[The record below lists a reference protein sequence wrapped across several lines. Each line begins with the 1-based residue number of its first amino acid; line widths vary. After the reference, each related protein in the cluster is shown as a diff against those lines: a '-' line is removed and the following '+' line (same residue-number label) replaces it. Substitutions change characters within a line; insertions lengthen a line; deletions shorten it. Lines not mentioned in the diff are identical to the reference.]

1 MSANAFR
8 SHFMQQFAATAA
20 RTQHRPP
27 PIALRTS
34 HFHSAKSKSP
44 DNNDTSRDAH
54 QQKHQKQQ
62 HQQQQKQQKG
72 MKDPNS
78 LRSHSYYST
87 TCNNK
92 PPKTSSKPPTT
103 STPEHLCRPFSTT
116 TIAEEGEE
124 DDNTKLTSQSFQTM
138 LKTRRTTT
146 RFLPLTDLTASKQQQ
161 IQDALH
167 RAVECA
173 IQAPNHY
180 RTEPTTYYRIMP
192 NTESWEKL
200 INIAFHVALSKNA
213 SMTNKTE
220 EESRMNAER
229 KRDKWRDTIGGYIVV
244 CVGGQPDQDEE
255 EEEEENNDF
264 NPLPIR
270 PPETERQM
278 EDYASACASIQN
290 ILLALHS
297 EGLGAK
303 WATGPIPRCR
313 AMRELVGCQNND
325 LIAGLIM
332 VGMPKLEPKQWRRRR
347 LFEDNVFQDL

>member
-1 MSANAFR
+1 
-8 SHFMQQFAATAA
+8 MQQFAATA

-44 DNNDTSRDAH
+44 DNNDNSRDA
-54 QQKHQKQQ
+54 QQQKQQ
-62 HQQQQKQQKG
+62 QQKQQQQQQQQQKQQKG

-92 PPKTSSKPPTT
+92 PPKTSSRPPTT
-103 STPEHLCRPFSTT
+103 STQEHLCRPFSTT

-124 DDNTKLTSQSFQTM
+124 DDNTNTTTTTTTTLTSQSFQTI

-146 RFLPLTDLTASKQQQ
+146 RFLPLIDITANKQQQ

-173 IQAPNHY
+173 VQAPNHY
-180 RTEPTTYYRIMP
+180 RTEPTTYYRIIP

-200 INIAFHVALSKNA
+200 INIAFHVALSKSA
-213 SMTNKTE
+213 SMTNRTE

-244 CVGGQPDQDEE
+244 CVGGQPDQD
-255 EEEEENNDF
+255 EEEENNDF

-303 WATGPIPRCR
+303 
-313 AMRELVGCQNND
+313 VS
-325 LIAGLIM
+325 
-332 VGMPKLEPKQWRRRR
+332 
-347 LFEDNVFQDL
+347 